1 MQLFKDFLIEQ
12 KETVKSHVECLIKTG
27 NYDPEVRGNQANK
40 KF

>member
-12 KETVKSHVECLIKTG
+12 KETVKSHAERLIKTG
-27 NYDPEVRGNQANK
+27 NYDPEILSNQANK